1 MSSAPSLPVMVV
13 GAGPVGL
20 TLACEL
26 ARLDVAVR
34 IIDLLPAPTTESRA
48 ILVHSRSLEMFARMG
63 VIDELIASGIR
74 TVGMDMFAGG
84 HRLARVSLAGVS
96 SAYPFSV
103 TTAQTETERILAE
116 RLAGYGVHVERGVQA
131 TGFEQDE
138 AGVDITL
145 THAEGRAESVR
156 CDWLVGTDGARSTVR
171 KAMGSK
177 LVGSF
182 EGQRFLLGD
191 VDADYDC
198 ERDHMQMF
206 FAAHEGPLAVFPME
220 GQRLRLI
227 AQVPDRPGQDD
238 APAGEPDLATLQ
250 AVVDR
255 RADGMR
261 LLHARWITYFEI
273 HHAQVPAYRSG
284 RVFLAGD
291 AAHVHSPAG
300 GQGMNTGMQDAF
312 NLGWKLA
319 YATRG
324 VAGADALLD
333 SYDAE
338 RHPVAARVIHDS
350 TALTDVGTASGPVQ
364 RQLRNAALRVGSR
377 VPGVQHR
384 IAAEIAETDVT
395 YRGSS
400 LGAGRMAGDVRPGD
414 AAAQVRALPGW
425 TVLHF
430 PGHAADDPS
439 LGDVE
444 TVVIEDVAAAHRY
457 GLRKGGYVA
466 VRPDGYV
473 GFIGHLDERTSLES
487 YLDRYARAV
496 ASA

>member
-1 MSSAPSLPVMVV
+1 MSRAPGLPVMVV

-48 ILVHSRSLEMFARMG
+48 ILVHSRSLEMLARMG
-63 VIDELIASGIR
+63 VVDELIASGIR
-74 TVGMDMFAGG
+74 TVGMDMFDSG
-84 HRLARVSLAGVS
+84 HRLARVSFAGVS
-96 SAYPFSV
+96 SAFPFSV
-103 TTAQTETERILAE
+103 TTAQTETQRILAE

-131 TGFEQDE
+131 TGFEQDA
-138 AGVDITL
+138 AGVDVTL
-145 THAEGRAESVR
+145 SYADGHEADVR
-156 CDWLVGTDGARSTVR
+156 CDFVVGTDGAHSTVR

-191 VDADYDC
+191 VDADYAC
-198 ERDHMQMF
+198 ERDHMQML
-206 FAAHEGPLAVFPME
+206 FAANEGPLAVFPMT

-227 AQVPDRPGQDD
+227 AQVVDQPGQDD
-238 APAGEPDLATLQ
+238 GPSGDPDLASLQ

-255 RADGMR
+255 RANGMH
-261 LLHARWITYFEI
+261 LLDARWITYFEI
-273 HHAQVPAYRSG
+273 HHAQVPSYRSG
-284 RVFLAGD
+284 RAFLAGD

-319 YATRG
+319 HAVRG
-324 VAGADALLD
+324 VGGAEALLD

-350 TALTDVGTASGPVQ
+350 TALTDVGTASGPLQ
-364 RQLRNAALRVGSR
+364 RQLRNAAVRVGSR
-377 VPGVQHR
+377 VPAMQHR
-384 IAAEIAETDVT
+384 LAAEIAETDVA

-400 LGAGRMAGDVRPGD
+400 VGAGRTSGDVRPGD
-414 AAAQVRALPGW
+414 AAPQVQSSPGW

-430 PGHAADDPS
+430 PGAAPAGGS
-439 LGDVE
+439 LPDVE
-444 TVVIEDVAAAHRY
+444 TVVIEDGAIAHRY

-473 GFIGHLDERTSLES
+473 GFVGDLDDRAALES

-496 ASA
+496 ASV